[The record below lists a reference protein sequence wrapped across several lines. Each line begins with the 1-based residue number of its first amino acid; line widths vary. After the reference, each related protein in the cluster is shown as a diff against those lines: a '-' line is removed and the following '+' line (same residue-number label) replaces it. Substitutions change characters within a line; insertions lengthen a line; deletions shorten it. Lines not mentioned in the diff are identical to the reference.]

1 MFDQGHESAR
11 CPALGSCR
19 GGTLTDKGGFL
30 NNIKSTGRFTSLM
43 AKVRN
48 YFFVIQYRVK
58 MINLVPVDD
67 NLEIASEKNSI
78 AVLGIANKRWIL
90 TEPLFQ
96 LFKRIW
102 PTRSTNRYFNL
113 LESVPYSEKL
123 MGRLQPRQVPD
134 LITLESGDLVV
145 LMELL

>member
-1 MFDQGHESAR
+1 
-11 CPALGSCR
+11 
-19 GGTLTDKGGFL
+19 
-30 NNIKSTGRFTSLM
+30 
-43 AKVRN
+43 
-48 YFFVIQYRVK
+48 
-58 MINLVPVDD
+58 MINLVVFD
-67 NLEIASEKNSI
+67 NQFENCLKRIFFVVFGA
-78 AVLGIANKRWIL
+78 ANKSWNL

-134 LITLESGDLVV
+134 L
-145 LMELL
+145 ELHRNQVI

>member
-1 MFDQGHESAR
+1 
-11 CPALGSCR
+11 
-19 GGTLTDKGGFL
+19 
-30 NNIKSTGRFTSLM
+30 
-43 AKVRN
+43 
-48 YFFVIQYRVK
+48 

-67 NLEIASEKNSI
+67 NLKIASEKNSI
-78 AVLGIANKRWIL
+78 AVLAIANKRWIL

>member
-1 MFDQGHESAR
+1 
-11 CPALGSCR
+11 
-19 GGTLTDKGGFL
+19 
-30 NNIKSTGRFTSLM
+30 
-43 AKVRN
+43 
-48 YFFVIQYRVK
+48 
-58 MINLVPVDD
+58 MINLVPVE
-67 NLEIASEKNSI
+67 NQWKLPKEKNYI
-78 AVLGIANKRWIL
+78 AVFGVANKPWIL